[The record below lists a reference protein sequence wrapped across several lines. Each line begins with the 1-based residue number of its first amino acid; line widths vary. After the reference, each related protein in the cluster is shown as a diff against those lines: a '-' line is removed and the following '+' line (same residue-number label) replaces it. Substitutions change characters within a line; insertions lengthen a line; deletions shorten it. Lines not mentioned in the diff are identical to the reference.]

1 MPFTNFYDTAILQQA
16 LGSATFTVPATTY
29 LGLSTTTPAQAK
41 GSSGAP
47 WNFTEPALQG
57 SLSSASGTSAGYVAV
72 PLAAMGSAVTS
83 GDSLKYTSGGNNQ
96 TFTSTASVAAGGT
109 SIAITSATPNFNYPI
124 GTLVQDVTQENGYA
138 RLAITNNTTNFTAVG
153 SEPSAGYEEQ
163 NGIVLTMPTSTGA
176 WAADAQLTYFG
187 LFDAAGGG
195 DLLLYGALS
204 PNEQV
209 GASGITLSF
218 AIGALTVTQN

>member
-1 MPFTNFYDTAILQQA
+1 MPFTNFYDTEILENA
-16 LGSATFTVPATTY
+16 LGNTGFTVPTPCY
-29 LGLSTTTPAQAK
+29 LALSTTTPTQAK

-57 SLSSASGTSAGYVAV
+57 GLATATGTSAGYVAILV
-72 PLAAMGSAVTS
+72 TATNSAVTT
-83 GDSLKYTSGGNNQ
+83 GDSIKIISGANNQ
-96 TFTSTASVAAGGT
+96 TFTATASPAAGST
-109 SIAITSATPNFNYPI
+109 SIAITSATPGFNYPI
-124 GTLVQDVTQENGYA
+124 GSLVQDVTQENGYA
-138 RLAITNNTTNFTAVG
+138 RLSITNNSTNFTFVS
-153 SEPSAGYEEQ
+153 SEPTAGYEEQ
-163 NGIVLTMPTSTGA
+163 NGITLTMPTSTGA
-176 WAADAQLTYFG
+176 WAADAELTYFG

-218 AIGALTVTQN
+218 AIGALTITQD